1 MEEATGVAPDR
12 EQAEEFVSGQVGVIQ
27 WPADPPDPG
36 PARRV
41 TVGDRVW
48 IYDPR
53 PREIVARVVVGGEP
67 DFGRGEVSRDS
78 PYGAALLGEGEEREL
93 RLPGQEP
100 RPVRI
105 VLIGRRT
112 SGYDGT
118 GGSVREPSEV

>member
-78 PYGAALLGEGEEREL
+78 PYGASPPGSGAPARSHRPHRPPDQ
-93 RLPGQEP
+93 RL
-100 RPVRI
+100 
-105 VLIGRRT
+105 
-112 SGYDGT
+112 
-118 GGSVREPSEV
+118 